1 MTKQRQKLEISRT
14 NIETSKT
21 KSTIVHDLAV
31 SLLISLEELE
41 LCNLVLNECERQRQ
55 RNEDEA
61 SNNSSALEECDKRGE
76 GSDVTTI
83 EGIEPKGKCTLEI
96 GDSSEKSKD
105 QYEIQAELL
114 TSTLDFTIRPCC
126 GDGND
131 RDGRKGEDLCLFIA
145 RHLFHSMNLVQSCSS
160 SSPFSVPISPPL
172 VSSWEEV
179 VQWCDQKNIFSPSL
193 SFLAPVHVLPLSSK
207 MQLVVRL
214 EILLSLASEVER
226 QHLELQLEKEKVR
239 EKEKIKKKDTPE
251 LKSEDATDDMG
262 LFLHDL
268 LRIPLPHN
276 QNNYNNHDK
285 EEYHNKKEDFKKGL
299 DKLLIR
305 HFSSTTC
312 QQLTS
317 EKLQMIHDW
326 DEKLRTNYEMRR
338 AHSLARY
345 DLIVSSFLHSVK
357 GRGNECSSI
366 AIDLPA
372 AETDTDNCEK
382 AIRDIENKFRDR
394 KGLII
399 GNVGDGDIRQTFL
412 RPTTISLVAS
422 SRSPSQ
428 RMERPLTRQ
437 HQQQNNS
444 KGNQN
449 SQKEKDMGGRL
460 LENERLPIMPKWRE
474 ERRKPEQQKGRN
486 LKLHQQQ
493 RESHQPQQQQQQQH
507 ESQQGKQQEHHQQ
520 EEKEKFLQ
528 QPQQY
533 KEQKRKGFQK
543 GNKLDQQQQKNQ
555 KDKIQEQQKKT
566 HTENEN
572 DGEIRHKFKKK
583 QQQQQQQQQQQYRC
597 QEQQEDRGKF
607 QQQEQQQES
616 QNQKGVQK
624 GNKVKQKGYHRK
636 DKIQEQQEK
645 IHTDNENH
653 GEIRH
658 RLKKQQQQQQQQYHC
673 QQQQDY
679 REKFQQQSQQYEQQK
694 QKGVQKGNKLKQQQQ
709 KVCHQKGK
717 NEKEQK
723 KAHKQ
728 NENHRATNNQLKE
741 TAAVATSSLPTTTAI
756 RDEREIPTAKATR
769 TKRRSKMKE
778 LETTTT
784 RQLS

>member
-21 KSTIVHDLAV
+21 ESTIVHDLAV

-83 EGIEPKGKCTLEI
+83 EGFEPKGKYTLEI
-96 GDSSEKSKD
+96 GDRSEKSKD

-226 QHLELQLEKEKVR
+226 QHLELQLEKEKLR
-239 EKEKIKKKDTPE
+239 EKEKIKKKDTPK
-251 LKSEDATDDMG
+251 LKSEDATGDMG

-268 LRIPLPHN
+268 LRIPLPRN

-285 EEYHNKKEDFKKGL
+285 EEYHNKKKDFKKGL

-382 AIRDIENKFRDR
+382 AIRDIEKKFRDR

-486 LKLHQQQ
+486 VKLHQQQ
-493 RESHQPQQQQQQQH
+493 REPHQPQQQQQQQH

-533 KEQKRKGFQK
+533 KEQKRKGSQK
-543 GNKLDQQQQKNQ
+543 GNKLDQQQQNPQ

-583 QQQQQQQQQQQYRC
+583 QQQQQQQQQYRC

-636 DKIQEQQEK
+636 DKIQLQQEK

-679 REKFQQQSQQYEQQK
+679 REKIQQQSQQYEQQK
-694 QKGVQKGNKLKQQQQ
+694 QRGVQKGNKLKQQQQ

-728 NENHRATNNQLKE
+728 NENHRATNNQLKK

>member
-1 MTKQRQKLEISRT
+1 
-14 NIETSKT
+14 
-21 KSTIVHDLAV
+21 
-31 SLLISLEELE
+31 
-41 LCNLVLNECERQRQ
+41 
-55 RNEDEA
+55 
-61 SNNSSALEECDKRGE
+61 
-76 GSDVTTI
+76 
-83 EGIEPKGKCTLEI
+83 
-96 GDSSEKSKD
+96 
-105 QYEIQAELL
+105 
-114 TSTLDFTIRPCC
+114 
-126 GDGND
+126 
-131 RDGRKGEDLCLFIA
+131 
-145 RHLFHSMNLVQSCSS
+145 
-160 SSPFSVPISPPL
+160 
-172 VSSWEEV
+172 
-179 VQWCDQKNIFSPSL
+179 
-193 SFLAPVHVLPLSSK
+193 
-207 MQLVVRL
+207 
-214 EILLSLASEVER
+214 
-226 QHLELQLEKEKVR
+226 
-239 EKEKIKKKDTPE
+239 
-251 LKSEDATDDMG
+251 MG
-262 LFLHDL
+262 
-268 LRIPLPHN
+268 
-276 QNNYNNHDK
+276 NHDK

-493 RESHQPQQQQQQQH
+493 RVSHQPQQQQQQQH

-566 HTENEN
+566 HTE
-572 DGEIRHKFKKK
+572 
-583 QQQQQQQQQQQYRC
+583 
-597 QEQQEDRGKF
+597 
-607 QQQEQQQES
+607 
-616 QNQKGVQK
+616 
-624 GNKVKQKGYHRK
+624 
-636 DKIQEQQEK
+636 
-645 IHTDNENH
+645 NENH

-756 RDEREIPTAKATR
+756 RDEREIPTAK
-769 TKRRSKMKE
+769 SK
-778 LETTTT
+778 
-784 RQLS
+784 